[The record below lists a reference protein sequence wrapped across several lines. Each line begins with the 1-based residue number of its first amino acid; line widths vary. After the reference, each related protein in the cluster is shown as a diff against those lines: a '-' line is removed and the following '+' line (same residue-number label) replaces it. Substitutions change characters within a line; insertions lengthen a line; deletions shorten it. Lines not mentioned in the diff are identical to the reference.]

1 MLKKLILIPISF
13 LTFNVYSANPYTD
26 CGIGAA
32 LFPNVS
38 WAAVTSNVIWDV
50 GTTAVIS
57 ATASDQTCNGGDVQ
71 TAQLIHDK
79 YELLETDLILGE
91 GENLIALS
99 DSIGCNNTSA
109 LRVSL
114 KEDMKRLL
122 SDEGYASSTRIEK
135 ASNLYDSIKLNKTVI
150 ASCTSPA

>member
-1 MLKKLILIPISF
+1 MLKKLILIPVSI

-32 LFPNVS
+32 LFPNTS

-57 ATASDQTCNGGDVQ
+57 ATASDQTCSGGDVQ

-79 YELLETDLILGE
+79 YELIETDLILGE
-91 GENLIALS
+91 GDNLLALS
-99 DSIGCNNTSA
+99 NSIGCDNTSI
-109 LRVSL
+109 LRASL
-114 KEDMKRLL
+114 KDDMKRLL
-122 SDEGYASSTRIEK
+122 SEESYASSTRIQK
-135 ASNLYDSIKLNKTVI
+135 ASNLYDSIKSNKTVVD
-150 ASCTSPA
+150 SCKSPA